1 VTCLRRTTFVLL
13 LAVIWT
19 VPAAAQYQRHT
30 YRQQTHNSATTNN
43 NEQRNKSRDDDDDY
57 SEGYRD
63 TERRRYVYTPVK
75 RRDPSHYSPY
85 RYRATVR
92 YAYPRKYIAG
102 TWAIGTNLPAGY
114 FDPSYY
120 VDYRAY
126 RLSPPPEGY
135 QWVRIDKDVYLVS
148 EGTGFIRDVLY
159 ELFY

>member
-1 VTCLRRTTFVLL
+1 VTCLRRTSFVLL
-13 LAVIWT
+13 LAVIWAA
-19 VPAAAQYQRHT
+19 PAAAQYQRHT

-43 NEQRNKSRDDDDDY
+43 NEQRNKSRDDDDY

-75 RRDPSHYSPY
+75 RRDPSHYSQY

-102 TWAIGTNLPAGY
+102 TWAVGTNLPAGY

>member
-1 VTCLRRTTFVLL
+1 MNAVRGLLVLL
-13 LAVIWT
+13 FAVTW
-19 VPAAAQYQRHT
+19 VAPAAGQYQRHT
-30 YRQQTHNSATTNN
+30 YKQQTHNSATTNN
-43 NEQRNKSRDDDDDY
+43 NEQSSKDSDRDDY

-63 TERRRYVYTPVK
+63 TERRRYVYTPVR
-75 RRDPSHYSPY
+75 RRDPGHYSPY

-92 YAYPRKYIAG
+92 YAYPHKYSAG

-114 FDPSYY
+114 FAPTYY
-120 VDYRAY
+120 VDHRAY
-126 RLSPPPEGY
+126 RLSPPPVGY